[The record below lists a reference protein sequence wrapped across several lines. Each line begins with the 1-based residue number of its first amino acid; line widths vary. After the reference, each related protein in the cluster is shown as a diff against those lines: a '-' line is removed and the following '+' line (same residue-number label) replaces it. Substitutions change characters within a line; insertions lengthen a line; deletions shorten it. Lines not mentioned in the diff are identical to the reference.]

1 MGKVIAFQ
9 PRARA
14 APSREGAAPRN
25 AEILFFLGVRYE
37 RMDDAICDGK
47 KEPRADSCGARPT
60 GGKRRRRARA

>member
-14 APSREGAAPRN
+14 APPREGALRRD

-37 RMDDAICDGK
+37 RIDDARRDQKSASG
-47 KEPRADSCGARPT
+47 PDACGAPAT
-60 GGKRRRRARA
+60 GGKRRRRVRT

>member
-14 APSREGAAPRN
+14 APPREGDLQRD

-37 RMDDAICDGK
+37 RMDDAFYDQK
-47 KEPRADSCGARPT
+47 RLSEPDSCGAPSTRS
-60 GGKRRRRARA
+60 KRRRRARA